1 MLVHLLDN
9 RRKSRRFI
17 RRNDYY
23 VKSVLNEIFYI
34 LDLFCIAV
42 ISRTDFDNSI
52 LVKHNLTVY
61 LVVHFHAPV
70 VLAALRHSYLVG
82 SAIGT
87 AGQKEEKSQ

>member
-1 MLVHLLDN
+1 MTTGVRAADSFGETIIMSN
-9 RRKSRRFI
+9 PFSTK
-17 RRNDYY
+17 Y
-23 VKSVLNEIFYI
+23 FYI

-70 VLAALRHSYLVG
+70 VLAALRHSYLVD